1 MVLPSTNTRDYLAS
15 FKHARQ
21 PFVRK
26 NLPGARFPARA
37 HDGCRDPS
45 ASDKLRD
52 MNEAWGRPPWNVAV
66 TIPTVP
72 LPSET
77 RVVIV
82 GAGFAGLSTAWQ
94 LARRGLRPVVL
105 EESCI
110 GAGASGHSGAIALE
124 GTAIGL
130 LDDADHCLDSLA
142 HAVRDA
148 EIACDLVLDGCWEV
162 THVPPAEHVAPRWRD
177 GDGTL
182 TVSDTVPGGTM
193 DAGKFLAGLARA
205 VLAAGGSIHEGR
217 RVERI
222 DLGPRPSVRT
232 AAGTITADHVVVA
245 TNAYL
250 PTLLPLGVDLR
261 PALTLAIATAP
272 LDAAARDAVGMRLPF
287 YTVDLPY
294 LWGRPVHDGSL
305 IVGSGLVFPSG
316 SDVRETRADGAD
328 ADAIFGRLEVRVRGL
343 HPALADVAIVR
354 RWGGPIAFIPSRAP
368 ILSAHPDD
376 PRVVVTG
383 GCAGH
388 GVALSSRIGE
398 LAAEYVATGRALP
411 EWGALEAD

>member
-1 MVLPSTNTRDYLAS
+1 MN
-15 FKHARQ
+15 
-21 PFVRK
+21 
-26 NLPGARFPARA
+26 
-37 HDGCRDPS
+37 DGCRDPS

-52 MNEAWGRPPWNVAV
+52 MNEAWGRPPWNVDV
-66 TIPTVP
+66 TIPTVVP
-72 LPSET
+72 PSDAH
-77 RVVIV
+77 VVVV
-82 GAGFAGLSTAWQ
+82 GAGFAGLATAWQ

-105 EESCI
+105 ESDCI

-130 LDDADHCLDSLA
+130 LEDADHCLDSLA
-142 HAVRDA
+142 HTVRDA
-148 EIACDLVLDGCWEV
+148 GIACDLVLDGCWEV
-162 THVPPAEHVAPRWRD
+162 THVPPATGSDALWRD

-182 TVSDTVPGGTM
+182 TVAETVPGGTV
-193 DAGKFLAGLARA
+193 DAGRLLAGLARA
-205 VLAAGGSIHEGR
+205 ILAAGGTIHEGR

-232 AAGTITADHVVVA
+232 SAGLLVADHVVVA

-261 PALTLAIATAP
+261 PVLTLAIATAP
-272 LDAAARDAVGMRLPF
+272 LDDATREAVGMRLPF

-294 LWGRPVHDGSL
+294 LWGRPVRDGSL

-328 ADAIFGRLEVRVRGL
+328 AEAIFGRLDVRTRGL
-343 HPALADVAIVR
+343 HPALRDVPIVQ

-368 ILSAHPDD
+368 ILSPHPDD

-388 GVALSSRIGE
+388 GVALSFRIGE
-398 LAAEYVATGRALP
+398 LVAEYLTAGSALP
-411 EWGALEAD
+411 HWGALTAS